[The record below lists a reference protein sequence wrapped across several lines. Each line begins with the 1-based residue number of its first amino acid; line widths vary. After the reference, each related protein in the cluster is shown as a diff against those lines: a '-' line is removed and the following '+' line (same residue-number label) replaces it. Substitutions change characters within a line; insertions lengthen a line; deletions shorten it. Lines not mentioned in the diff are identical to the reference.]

1 MRPSPLRNLQERHKI
16 EGAEEG
22 EKEVSGMV
30 EKENGRGIFLRG
42 LFTGA
47 ILGGLAGILLAP
59 KSGKELRAEIRKK
72 GTEAFEDAKEFYSD
86 ARGKAKAI
94 LEDAR
99 RRADELKREADRQLA
114 EARQRAREILA
125 GEEKE
130 ETVIEEES
138 KPETKV

>member
-1 MRPSPLRNLQERHKI
+1 LQERHKI
-16 EGAEEG
+16 EGTEEG
-22 EKEVSGMV
+22 GKEVRGMM

-47 ILGGLAGILLAP
+47 ILGGLVGILFAP
-59 KSGKELRAEIRKK
+59 KSGKELRAEIKKK
-72 GTEAFEDAKEFYSD
+72 GAETFEDAKEFYSD

-138 KPETKV
+138 RPETKV

>member
-1 MRPSPLRNLQERHKI
+1 MI
-16 EGAEEG
+16 EKG
-22 EKEVSGMV
+22 
-30 EKENGRGIFLRG
+30 NGRGIFLRG

-72 GTEAFEDAKEFYSD
+72 GAEAFEDAKEFYSD

-99 RRADELKREADRQLA
+99 RRAEELKGEADRQLA
-114 EARQRAREILA
+114 EARQKAREILA

-130 ETVIEEES
+130 ETVLEEES